1 DQVMSAIQTYWVENA
16 ALQFGSPSSFQ
27 MYATN
32 AGSMLAREPFKT
44 PGNVIEEIKLAR
56 QVADSDDDIRATIGQ
71 MIADAY
77 GEGMQN
83 LHEDEKSLAAFNQ
96 IAGHDILNLDSLNRE
111 LYREWLITGGVTTL
125 SLYERRRL
133 SFRPSRDAASEI
145 TQQLAVPRVGILPA
159 ENIRV
164 ITNDVLNTGQ
174 LAYQVENNPGLAEWL
189 REFFAT
195 TTTPARKAQ
204 MAREEPIVARLFT
217 GVYRVDWRDSD
228 LFSRGTELCPRNQR
242 MVHRTT
248 MERGTPPYPPPPLTA
263 N

>member
-1 DQVMSAIQTYWVENA
+1 MESANGSPVEQGHLAGRPGPDSPAQGVVVDNRTGLPDDQVMSAIQTYWVENA

-96 IAGHDILNLDSLNRE
+96 IAGHDILNLD
-111 LYREWLITGGVTTL
+111 
-125 SLYERRRL
+125 
-133 SFRPSRDAASEI
+133 
-145 TQQLAVPRVGILPA
+145 
-159 ENIRV
+159 
-164 ITNDVLNTGQ
+164 
-174 LAYQVENNPGLAEWL
+174 
-189 REFFAT
+189 
-195 TTTPARKAQ
+195 
-204 MAREEPIVARLFT
+204 
-217 GVYRVDWRDSD
+217 
-228 LFSRGTELCPRNQR
+228 
-242 MVHRTT
+242 
-248 MERGTPPYPPPPLTA
+248 
-263 N
+263 